1 MGQMEVITRAERQRT
16 YSERAAAIYT
26 LSRPPSSTLS
36 TPKPGCATCLR
47 ASPTGTWQPHRRTR
61 TAEPDHVAFHPRDE
75 TDGLPHPFIYN
86 RHMTP
91 SRIKTAGHH
100 VARYVLPI
108 ISAIWLFWT
117 MLETK
122 RMQGWFEAQD
132 DFRHASRPFFAFPTA
147 EFAFAAIFVIASF
160 ASAAMSR
167 PRIAAVIAL
176 MATAFVEIMWIGM
189 TR

>member
-1 MGQMEVITRAERQRT
+1 
-16 YSERAAAIYT
+16 
-26 LSRPPSSTLS
+26 
-36 TPKPGCATCLR
+36 
-47 ASPTGTWQPHRRTR
+47 
-61 TAEPDHVAFHPRDE
+61 
-75 TDGLPHPFIYN
+75 
-86 RHMTP
+86 MTP

-147 EFAFAAIFVIASF
+147 EFAFAAIFVIASWTPAKTAYF
-160 ASAAMSR
+160 EAVR
-167 PRIAAVIAL
+167 PARTLFDVA
-176 MATAFVEIMWIGM
+176 GP
-189 TR
+189 

>member
-1 MGQMEVITRAERQRT
+1 MELE
-16 YSERAAAIYT
+16 
-26 LSRPPSSTLS
+26 
-36 TPKPGCATCLR
+36 
-47 ASPTGTWQPHRRTR
+47 
-61 TAEPDHVAFHPRDE
+61 HVAFHPRDE
-75 TDGLPHPFIYN
+75 NDGLPHPFIYD

-100 VARYVLPI
+100 VVRYVLPI

-117 MLETK
+117 MLETR
-122 RMQGWFEAQD
+122 RMQGWYEAQD

-160 ASAAMSR
+160 VSAAMSR